1 MAEATTPS
9 SGVDTSD
16 AGILNRLAAFE
27 SNRDEEQ
34 AAPEEEQRAPAAAVP
49 EAKPEPQEATPATDE
64 PSPEDIPD
72 EEAAPQPSA
81 GDEFEIVHNGA
92 QHKLPRAE
100 VIKLA
105 QQGFDYTQKTQ
116 ALAEYAKG
124 LGTALQRVNELEQIA
139 PLVANERATLQSL
152 QAQLKEYDGVNW
164 VAVATNPDTR
174 DMYAA
179 HRARFDQLRDSV
191 AETHQR
197 VTQAEQEIRRR
208 KDEVV
213 NVQLQQELQRLPEF
227 VPAWKDP
234 AKYQADS
241 KEVIDWLASQGVDMK
256 QVQPYLDS
264 AFSCAVVY
272 KAMKYDK
279 LLKSKGDKSKLLQ
292 TAPPVTRPG
301 IANTPGSAKAEKVQA
316 IERKFKKTGTIEDGA
331 ALLLQRM
338 K

>member
-1 MAEATTPS
+1 MAEATNPS
-9 SGVDTSD
+9 EGVDRSE
-16 AGILNRLAAFE
+16 AGIINRLAVFE
-27 SNRDEEQ
+27 VRKDQEQVAAEDEHTSPP
-34 AAPEEEQRAPAAAVP
+34 AATAPEE
-49 EAKPEPQEATPATDE
+49 PEPQQATPATDE
-64 PSPEDIPD
+64 LTPEDLPD
-72 EEAAPQPSA
+72 EDAAPQPSA
-81 GDEFEIVHNGA
+81 ADEFEIVHNGA

-124 LGTALQRVNELEQIA
+124 LGTALQRLNELEQIA

-164 VAVATNPDTR
+164 VAVATNPETR

-179 HRARFDQLRDSV
+179 HRARYDQLRDSV
-191 AETHQR
+191 AQTSARLTE
-197 VTQAEQEIRRR
+197 AEQEIRRR

-213 NVQLQQELQRLPEF
+213 SVQIKQELQRLPEF
-227 VPAWKDP
+227 VPEWKDQ
-234 AKYQADS
+234 ARYEADS
-241 KEVIDWLASQGVDMK
+241 KDVIQWMASQGIDIK

-264 AFSCAVVY
+264 AFSCSVVY

-292 TAPPVTRPG
+292 QAPPVTRPG
-301 IANTPGSAKAEKVQA
+301 IANTPGSAKAEKELKIAKQ
-316 IERKFKKTGTIEDGA
+316 FKKSGSVEDAA
-331 ALLLQRM
+331 ALYLQRM